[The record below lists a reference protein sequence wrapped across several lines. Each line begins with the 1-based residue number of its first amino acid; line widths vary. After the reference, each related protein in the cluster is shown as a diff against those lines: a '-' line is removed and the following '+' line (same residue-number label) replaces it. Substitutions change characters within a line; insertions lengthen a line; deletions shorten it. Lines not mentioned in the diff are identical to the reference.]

1 MPKTQHCSIAILFLE
16 QRVYGSWKKRLN
28 GDVIRE
34 ATSDEVSNLKKE
46 NARLKEMVADLV
58 LRYDIVK
65 KLRHAGL
72 THKYRKYMRL
82 SAGENTKLFKRSP
95 RVKLV

>member
-1 MPKTQHCSIAILFLE
+1 M
-16 QRVYGSWKKRLN
+16 
-28 GDVIRE
+28 E
-34 ATSDEVSNLKKE
+34 AGKNVSTEMLSEKPPVMKSLTRKE
-46 NARLKEMVADLV
+46 NTRFEGMVADLV

-72 THKYRKYMRL
+72 THQYRKYMRL

-95 RVKLV
+95 QSEIA